1 MNCKATK
8 IALVQSTDHIV
19 RSCIDP
25 FALARILFSKQIIS
39 EDCYKRVRDRTYLI
53 TNDERLETILDDL
66 RSCTEHDPNV
76 LMILVSILR
85 DDFSRKDLA
94 DEIMSKLSEVC

>member
-1 MNCKATK
+1 MNEE
-8 IALVQSTDHIV
+8 H
-19 RSCIDP
+19 
-25 FALARILFSKQIIS
+25 
-39 EDCYKRVRDRTYLI
+39 
-53 TNDERLETILDDL
+53 LETILDDL
-66 RSCTEHDPNV
+66 RSRTEHDPNV